1 MKLDPCLSP
10 HTKINSKW
18 IKKLSVKH
26 EILKLL
32 KENMGGTVQDI
43 GAEKDFLNSPPFAQE

>member
-1 MKLDPCLSP
+1 MKSDPCLSP

-32 KENMGGTVQDI
+32 EENMGGTVEDI